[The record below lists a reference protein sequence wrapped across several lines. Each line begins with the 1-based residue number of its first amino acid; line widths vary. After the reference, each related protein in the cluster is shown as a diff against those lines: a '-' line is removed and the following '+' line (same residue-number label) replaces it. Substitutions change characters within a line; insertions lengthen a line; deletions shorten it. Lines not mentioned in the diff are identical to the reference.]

1 MNLTTGLVTPPRRH
15 GAQHLWR
22 SYRAMLRFEIT
33 NLRLLLTITLVV
45 QTLVGAGMGIMYGFF
60 LGDLS
65 PTSQTFLVSGIPT
78 LALFPLGFVLV
89 PSVIADHRFAET
101 YDYIWSL
108 PVPRLA
114 SAAATFTVFA
124 GLSLPGV
131 VVAVGLSC
139 WVYGLTL
146 TPSLMI
152 VPAAALAA
160 AMATSVGYALG
171 HAVRNSR
178 MINPLTNLLVFLVL
192 MFSPIVVPIERFPA
206 WFGAIHQMLPFW
218 HMANVLRD
226 GLTSGLVDQVAW
238 SYAVLTAWLIAAWGV
253 TTWVISRRG

>member
-1 MNLTTGLVTPPRRH
+1 MSITPGLTIPAPRR
-15 GAQHLWR
+15 GLGNLWR

-33 NLRLLLTITLVV
+33 NLRLFLVVTLVV
-45 QTLVGAGMGIMYGFF
+45 QTLVGAGMGIMYGLF

-65 PTSQTFLVSGIPT
+65 PASQTFLVSGIPT

-114 SAAATFTVFA
+114 SAAATFTIFA

-139 WVYGLTL
+139 WVYGVTL

-152 VPAAALAA
+152 VPATALAA

-171 HAVRNSR
+171 HSVRNPR
-178 MINPLTNLLVFLVL
+178 MINPVTNLLVFLVL
-192 MFSPIVVPIERFPA
+192 MFSPIVVPIEQFPA
-206 WFGAIHQMLPFW
+206 WLGAVHHLLPFW

-226 GLTSGLVDQVAW
+226 GLTSGLVDHITM
-238 SYAVLTAWLIAAWGV
+238 SYTVLTVWLIAAWGA
-253 TTWVISRRG
+253 TSWAISHRG